1 MAESVTLLIESADR
15 CMDNEEMALND
26 WEHIQG
32 YIISDWYIKLLTWMA
47 KMPCIGGLAESSLY
61 YHFSLSYD
69 IIVSF
74 NDAHDETKRMI
85 QMVIDERQFVGQIL
99 KESQKNVEAAEEF
112 QHVNIEDMF
121 PEICKAI

>member
-1 MAESVTLLIESADR
+1 MSESVTLLIESADR
-15 CMDNEEMALND
+15 CMDNEDEEMND

-32 YIISDWYIKLLTWMA
+32 YIISDWYIKLLNWLA
-47 KMPCIGGLAESSLY
+47 KMPCIGRIAEAQLY

-85 QMVIDERQFVGQIL
+85 
-99 KESQKNVEAAEEF
+99 
-112 QHVNIEDMF
+112 
-121 PEICKAI
+121 